1 MSHSSKKNEHVNEL
15 ASSGECG
22 PGCDCGAPAR
32 SKKYKVIVSLIVG
45 VAAAAVVAFGFI
57 REAGTENNGEEQA
70 FAATLEQHEES
81 KLWGQSLD
89 SLASLNKLAAAKNAV
104 FVFLPAE
111 DEAQVTVIKEE
122 IDSAVSKIISGGTTT
137 AVYTLE
143 KDAQDYAQLAK
154 RFSVPCVL
162 ALVKGRGMGVA
173 EGEITEEKLM
183 KAFVTASRPA
193 SSGCCPPGRGSSG
206 CR

>member
-1 MSHSSKKNEHVNEL
+1 MNDSSEKNEQVDES
-15 ASSGECG
+15 ASSRECG

-45 VAAAAVVAFGFI
+45 LAAAGVVAFGFI
-57 REAGTENNGEEQA
+57 REAGTESNGEEPA
-70 FAATLEQHEES
+70 FATTLEQHEES

-89 SLASLNKLAAAKNAV
+89 SLASLNKLAAAQKAV

-111 DEAQVTVIKEE
+111 DESQVMVIRKEIE
-122 IDSAVSKIISGGTTT
+122 GAVSTIISRGTAT

-143 KDAQDYAQLAK
+143 KDAKDYAQLAK

-162 ALVKGRGMGVA
+162 ALVKGGGMEVA
-173 EGEITEEKLM
+173 DGEITEEKLM

-193 SSGCCPPGRGSSG
+193 SSGCGPVGCGPVG